1 MPVTSPFT
9 VSADVQV
16 RFRDTDAMG
25 HVNNAVYLSYLE
37 VARLEYWRALVKR
50 RDWRSLDIVV
60 ARAEVDYRF
69 PATADMDLVVRVRVS
84 ELKRSSFVME
94 YRVEEKGT
102 GRLIAEARTVQ
113 ACFDYKA
120 GKVQRIPDFV
130 RAGTL
135 ALEKPGTVLDR
146 KG

>member
-1 MPVTSPFT
+1 MQSPFT
-9 VSADVQV
+9 VSAHIQV

-37 VARLEYWRALVKR
+37 IARLEYWRALTKR

-69 PATADMDLVVRVRVS
+69 PATVDMDLVVWVRTT

-113 ACFDYKA
+113 ACYDYA
-120 GKVQRIPDFV
+120 ANKVQRIPDSV
-130 RAGTL
+130 RKGTL

-146 KG
+146 AQA

>member
-1 MPVTSPFT
+1 MSSPYT
-9 VSADVQV
+9 VSLDVQV

-37 VARLEYWRALVKR
+37 SARVHYWRLLTKT
-50 RDWRSLDIVV
+50 RDWRSLDIIL
-60 ARAEVDYRF
+60 ARAEVDYRY
-69 PATADMDLVVRVRVS
+69 PATVDMDLVVWVRVS

-94 YRVEEKGT
+94 YRVEETGS

-113 ACFDYKA
+113 ACFDYQA
-120 GKVQRIPDFV
+120 GKVRRIPDAV
-130 RAGTL
+130 RAGTV

-146 KG
+146 ASR

>member
-1 MPVTSPFT
+1 MSSPFT
-9 VSADVQV
+9 VSTDVQV

-37 VARLEYWRALVKR
+37 IARVEYWRTLTKK
-50 RDWRSLDIVV
+50 RDWKSLDIIV
-60 ARAEVDYRF
+60 ARVEIDYRA
-69 PATADMDLVVRVRVS
+69 PATVDTELVVWVRTS
-84 ELKRSSFVME
+84 ELKRSSFVMD

-102 GRLIAEARTVQ
+102 GRLIAQARTVQ
-113 ACFDYKA
+113 ACFDYKT
-120 GKVQRIPDFV
+120 GKVQRIPEAV

-146 KG
+146 QA

>member
-1 MPVTSPFT
+1 MKSPFT
-9 VSADVQV
+9 VSADIQV

-37 VARLEYWRALVKR
+37 IARLEYWRALVKR

-60 ARAEVDYRF
+60 ARAEVDYRY
-69 PATADMDLVVRVRVS
+69 PATVDMDLVVWVRTV

-113 ACFDYKA
+113 ACFNYKA

-135 ALEKPGTVLDR
+135 ALERHGTVLDR
-146 KG
+146 ANG

>member
-1 MPVTSPFT
+1 MPSKFRFSIT
-9 VSADVQV
+9 VDV
-16 RFRDTDAMG
+16 RFADMDSMG

-37 VARLEYWRALVKR
+37 IARVEYWRALTKK
-50 RDWRSLDIVV
+50 RDWRSLDIIV
-60 ARAEVDYRF
+60 ARVEIDYRA
-69 PATADMDLVVRVRVS
+69 PATVDTELTVWVRTS
-84 ELKRSSFVME
+84 ELKRSSFVMD

-120 GKVQRIPDFV
+120 GKVQRIPEAV
-130 RAGTL
+130 RTGTL
-135 ALEKPGTVLDR
+135 ALEKPGTVLDH

>member
-1 MPVTSPFT
+1 MSSPFT
-9 VSADVQV
+9 VRADIQV

-37 VARLEYWRALVKR
+37 IARLEYWRALTKR

-69 PATADMDLVVRVRVS
+69 PATVDMDLVVWVRTT

-120 GKVQRIPDFV
+120 NKVQRIPDFV

-135 ALEKPGTVLDR
+135 ALERPGTVIDR
-146 KG
+146 ANA

>member
-1 MPVTSPFT
+1 MKSPFT
-9 VSADVQV
+9 VSADIQV

-37 VARLEYWRALVKR
+37 IARLEYWRQLVKR

-69 PATADMDLVVRVRVS
+69 PATVDMDLVVWVRTV

-130 RAGTL
+130 RSGTL
-135 ALEKPGTVLDR
+135 ALERPGTVLDR
-146 KG
+146 ANG

>member
-1 MPVTSPFT
+1 MKSPFT
-9 VSADVQV
+9 VSADIQV

-37 VARLEYWRALVKR
+37 IARLEYWRALVKR

-60 ARAEVDYRF
+60 ARAEVDYRY
-69 PATADMDLVVRVRVS
+69 PATVDMDLVVWVRTS
-84 ELKRSSFVME
+84 ELKRTSFVME

-113 ACFDYKA
+113 ACFDYGA
-120 GKVQRIPDFV
+120 GKVQRIPDSV

-146 KG
+146 KTP

>member
-1 MPVTSPFT
+1 MSAPF
-9 VSADVQV
+9 SIRADVQV

-37 VARLEYWRALVKR
+37 IARVEYWRALTKK
-50 RDWRSLDIVV
+50 RDWRSLDIIV
-60 ARAEVDYRF
+60 ARVEIDYRA
-69 PATADMDLVVRVRVS
+69 PATVDTELTVWVRTS
-84 ELKRSSFVME
+84 ELKRSSFVMD

-120 GKVQRIPDFV
+120 GKVQRIPEAV

-135 ALEKPGTVLDR
+135 ALEKPGTVLDH

>member
-1 MPVTSPFT
+1 MHSPFT
-9 VSADVQV
+9 VSADIQV

-37 VARLEYWRALVKR
+37 IARLEYWRALTKR

-60 ARAEVDYRF
+60 ARSEVDYRY
-69 PATADMDLVVRVRVS
+69 PATVDMDLVVWVRTC

-120 GKVQRIPDFV
+120 NKVQRIPDYV
-130 RAGTL
+130 RSGTV
-135 ALEKPGTVLDR
+135 ALEKPGTVLVQ
-146 KG
+146 GNV